1 MAALLLD
8 WRRTGKV
15 RYLVPSTAPGDPRFD
30 PRRYWLGPVWP
41 HVNWMIAEG
50 LKSVGQS
57 AAARQVVADTLELL
71 EGHGLKEY
79 YNPTASA
86 ATTGAGAGREER
98 GLGAGDFGFSS
109 AAYPQL
115 LELARELQVQRSP
128 AAMQP
133 ETYAAIYRYVKMSL

>member
-1 MAALLLD
+1 
-8 WRRTGKV
+8 
-15 RYLVPSTAPGDPRFD
+15 
-30 PRRYWLGPVWP
+30 
-41 HVNWMIAEG
+41 MIAEG